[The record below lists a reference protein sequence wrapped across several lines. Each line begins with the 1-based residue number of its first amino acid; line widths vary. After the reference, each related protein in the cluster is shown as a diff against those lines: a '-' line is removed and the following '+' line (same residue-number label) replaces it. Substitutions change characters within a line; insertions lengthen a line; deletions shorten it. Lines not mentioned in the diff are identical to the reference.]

1 MKIVTYRYMWTTS
14 DLKDKVCIRFV
25 SDVEQG
31 HEDFVE
37 KLQKSIPSLEKFGR
51 EYVCEY
57 DLEKL
62 SVFEDLLNGAKEIS
76 DNEKEGLV
84 LTAE

>member
-14 DLKDKVCIRFV
+14 DLKDRVSVKIVSEIEEGHQRFV
-25 SDVEQG
+25 E
-31 HEDFVE
+31 E
-37 KLQKSIPSLEKFGR
+37 LQKALPTLEKFGR

-57 DLEKL
+57 ELESL
-62 SVFEDLLNGAKEIS
+62 SKFEDLLNGVKEIS
-76 DNEKEGLV
+76 EDEKEKLA